1 MQIVWSNQDLIL
13 MVSGF
18 LTTSDLRHRHLD
30 RDLWRL
36 ASWFLLGR
44 RFIEIKPEKISP
56 PTKTIVCKKNCRLQP
71 LRNHLLCW
79 KTSEAMITAINT
91 DIRDIVLQMLHMP
104 DSMFLLFFRITG

>member
-56 PTKTIVCKKNCRLQP
+56 PTKTIVCKKKLP
-71 LRNHLLCW
+71 SAAIEKSLTLLKNKRGHDHC
-79 KTSEAMITAINT
+79 N
-91 DIRDIVLQMLHMP
+91 
-104 DSMFLLFFRITG
+104 